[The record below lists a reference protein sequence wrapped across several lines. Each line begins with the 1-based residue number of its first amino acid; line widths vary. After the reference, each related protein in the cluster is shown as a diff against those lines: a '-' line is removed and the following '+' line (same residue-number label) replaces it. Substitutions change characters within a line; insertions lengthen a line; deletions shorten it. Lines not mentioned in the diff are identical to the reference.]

1 MLMTLPPDTTRIAL
15 AARLEQVFL
24 HACRLDVEALK
35 PGNVGLHG
43 GGHRMQVADFLA
55 SAQAAAAPLCRPDA
69 TVGERIEDAMR
80 ATWQAVGCNTNL
92 GIVLGCAP
100 VAHAVLQRRPGES
113 LRQSLQRTLDA
124 LTVTDAS
131 HCYAAIRLAQPAGLG
146 RCNEHDVADE
156 AKVTLLEA
164 MRSAAHRDSIAALYA
179 DCYTLVFD
187 RLLPVHG
194 AAHLRW
200 NSEAWAATRVFLFCL
215 ALIPDTHIMRKH
227 GPETALSV
235 RVKALQM
242 LDRLEQCTDPVIMK
256 DALMTWDGGLKTA
269 GINPGTSADLTVVT
283 AFLAGVPGLAD
294 THRETEVFDPVS
306 RIAEH
311 GLPPGATPNNCLVN
325 EEIQYGE
332 D

>member
-1 MLMTLPPDTTRIAL
+1 MTLPPDATRIAL
-15 AARLEQVFL
+15 AARLERAFL
-24 HACRLDVEALK
+24 RACRLDVEALK

-43 GGHRMQVADFLA
+43 DGHRMQVADFIA

-69 TVGERIEDAMR
+69 TVGERIEGAMR

-100 VAHAVLQRRPGES
+100 VAHAAQHRRPDES
-113 LRQSLQRTLDA
+113 LRQSLQRTLDS

-146 RCNEHDVADE
+146 RCDEHDVADD
-156 AKVTLLEA
+156 AHVTLLEA

-179 DCYTLVFD
+179 DCHALVFD
-187 RLLPVHG
+187 RLLPVQ
-194 AAHLRW
+194 AAAQLRGH
-200 NSEAWAATRVFLFCL
+200 SEAWAATRVFMFCL

-235 RVKALQM
+235 RDRAIQM
-242 LDRLEQCTDPVIMK
+242 FDRLEQCSDPVMMQ
-256 DALMTWDGGLKTA
+256 DALKAWDGELKAA

-283 AFLAGVPGLAD
+283 AFLASVIELSG
-294 THRETEVFDPVS
+294 THRETEVFDPVF
-306 RIAEH
+306 RIPEH
-311 GLPPGATPNNCLVN
+311 GLPPGATPYNCLVN